1 MASRGFLVE
10 EHMSIAVLARAHD
23 AALTGELE
31 DLFREHHQL
40 IYRTAYSVIGSKPDA
55 EDVLQIIFLRL
66 LRRGLPPD
74 LLTNPKGY
82 LYRAAI
88 NVSLNTVRDRE
99 RRKTDGESERMLAA
113 VDPAVPVG
121 LDAEI
126 RRQLLA
132 AIAQLTPRAVEILI
146 LRHVHDVSD
155 AEIARMLGTSR
166 GTVAVALFRARAR
179 LRKLLSHVTFKSARR
194 TADKSAEM
202 PGGNR

>member
-1 MASRGFLVE
+1 
-10 EHMSIAVLARAHD
+10 MSIAAHAPSLVEGLPSARGM
-23 AALTGELE
+23 ALTSELD

-40 IYRTAYSVIGSKPDA
+40 IYRTAYSVTGSRPDA

-74 LLTNPKGY
+74 LLKNPKGY

-99 RRKTDGESERMLAA
+99 RRRTDSNSERLLAA
-113 VDPAVPVG
+113 VDPAAPVG
-121 LDAEI
+121 VDGDI
-126 RRQLLA
+126 RRQLLD
-132 AIAQLTPRAVEILI
+132 AIAQLKPRAVEILI
-146 LRHVHDVSD
+146 LRHVHDLSD

-179 LRKLLSHVTFKSARR
+179 LRKLLAQVK
-194 TADKSAEM
+194 
-202 PGGNR
+202 PGEAQ